1 MRISVDHMTGFA
13 VGIGVATMGF
23 YVYKKNQSRVDGWL
37 RQQGINVPMAACTDP
52 ASLTLEDLVIEK
64 ERLEDL
70 IAEREI
76 AAKEAA
82 KG

>member
-52 ASLTLEDLVIEK
+52 AVLELTRRNPKPISLTLYKCSCFYDRK
-64 ERLEDL
+64 
-70 IAEREI
+70 
-76 AAKEAA
+76 
-82 KG
+82 